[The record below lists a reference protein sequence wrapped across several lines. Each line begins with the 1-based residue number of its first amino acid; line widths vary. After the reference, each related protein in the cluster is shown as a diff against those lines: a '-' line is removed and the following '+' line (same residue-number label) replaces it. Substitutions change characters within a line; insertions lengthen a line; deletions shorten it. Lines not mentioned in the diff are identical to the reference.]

1 MADKKK
7 SDDELIEQIAQLSLV
22 QRVKLKLNSF
32 VGLALLF
39 VFCFGT
45 TYLGSALL
53 VSLVMG
59 KSILETFDVWVNMWD
74 SAWDILRKIIDE
86 FVYDILEISKFRGH
100 ILANILVKGMHL
112 WLAR

>member
-32 VGLALLF
+32 VGLAILF
-39 VFCFGT
+39 VFCFVIA
-45 TYLGSALL
+45 YLGSALF

-74 SAWDILRKIIDE
+74 SSWDNLRNIIDE
-86 FVYDILEISKFRGH
+86 FVYDIIEISKFR
-100 ILANILVKGMHL
+100 
-112 WLAR
+112 